1 MAVDPIDYVPGEV
14 RAKPASPAVHGCPV
28 CDWRGPWADVEAH
41 WLGHTNGSPSVGLA
55 AHLIGPPVP
64 GYGGNGD
71 RSGGPRGPVAPKE
84 VDVEPKK
91 FEELDALLVLL
102 ASRGVSRYKGAASPG
117 ALITSDTDYVEIEFF
132 PPAAAPV
139 SAPSPV
145 PPPRGVSVEDF
156 LASDPDPVD
165 GCGHPRSLHRD
176 ADGVCTE
183 GCHPALCSR
192 TEPSSTPAPSAA

>member
-14 RAKPASPAVHGCPV
+14 RPGPCPKCGTVGASFNICCMLPSR
-28 CDWRGPWADVEAH
+28 DK
-41 WLGHTNGSPSVGLA
+41 PSVGLA

-117 ALITSDTDYVEIEFF
+117 ALLTSDTDYVEIEFF